1 MTDVN
6 AFVGRRMRRRRHLMG
21 LTQQDLAAA
30 CGVTFQQVQK
40 YESAS
45 TRLTVERLWKVAG
58 ALQVDVA
65 YFFAG
70 LAREDASPRA
80 SGRAVV
86 RSWSPF

>member
-6 AFVGRRMRRRRHLMG
+6 AFVGRRIRRRRRLMG

-40 YESAS
+40 YESAC
-45 TRLTVERLWKVAG
+45 TRLTVERLWKVAR

-65 YFFAG
+65 YFFTG
-70 LAREDASPRA
+70 LASDEAAAPRPLD
-80 SGRAVV
+80 GTVV
-86 RSWSPF
+86 RISA

>member
-6 AFVGRRMRRRRHLMG
+6 AFVGRRIRRRRRLMG

-45 TRLTVERLWKVAG
+45 TRLTVERLWRVAR

-65 YFFAG
+65 YFFTG
-70 LAREDASPRA
+70 LAYDETAPR
-80 SGRAVV
+80 GLDGEVV
-86 RSWSPF
+86 RITA

>member
-6 AFVGRRMRRRRHLMG
+6 AFVGRRMRRRRRLMG

-45 TRLTVERLWKVAG
+45 TRLTVERLWRVAR

-65 YFFAG
+65 YFFIG
-70 LAREDASPRA
+70 LAHEDLSPRGLGGA
-80 SGRAVV
+80 AARIGA
-86 RSWSPF
+86 

>member
-6 AFVGRRMRRRRHLMG
+6 AFVGRRMRRRRRLMG

-45 TRLTVERLWKVAG
+45 TRLTVERLWRVAR

-65 YFFAG
+65 YFFVG
-70 LAREDASPRA
+70 LAPDDLSARA
-80 SGRAVV
+80 AV
-86 RSWSPF
+86 RIGA

>member
-1 MTDVN
+1 MTYDVN
-6 AFVGRRMRRRRHLMG
+6 AFVGRRIRRRRRLMG

-45 TRLTVERLWKVAG
+45 TRLTVERLWKVAR

-65 YFFAG
+65 YFFTG
-70 LAREDASPRA
+70 LAHEEHAAPHVP
-80 SGRAVV
+80 GVVV
-86 RSWSPF
+86 RISA